1 MGAAEDVAAED
12 VAAED
17 VAAEGA
23 GVDAGVL
30 GGADGGKVDV
40 DGGLLRC
47 CPLFVRSGFSRS
59 DIGKTSSGPNLE
71 RAFFSRSGSP
81 SVGCV

>member
-1 MGAAEDVAAED
+1 MDAEEDVAD
-12 VAAED
+12 ED

-23 GVDAGVL
+23 GVDAARVL
-30 GGADGGKVDV
+30 GGGDGGKVEV
-40 DGGLLRC
+40 GKVLLLLRGGC
-47 CPLFVRSGFSRS
+47 CPLVARSGFSFS